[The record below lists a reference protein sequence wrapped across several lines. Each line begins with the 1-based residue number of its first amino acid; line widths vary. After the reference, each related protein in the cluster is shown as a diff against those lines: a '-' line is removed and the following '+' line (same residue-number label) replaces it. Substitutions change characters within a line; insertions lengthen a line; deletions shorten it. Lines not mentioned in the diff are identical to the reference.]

1 MLPSLCPDS
10 QLWLRD
16 AQSDLHLGELWK
28 WPDPKTCDWGR
39 CYCALEMEWP
49 LSCTDSKGPG
59 AKRQQWRSAAISIS
73 AGISRERRWLEPNRS
88 VWSASCLPS
97 ELIVSIDPL
106 SPLHKHQ
113 TLLHN
118 QKVHRPG
125 IDERSR
131 RWAVVPNQCP
141 VCSRQWRLVV
151 RENRHLWASVTMCGL
166 IWRPHSL
173 VKIVSRHECRQRKKN
188 IEKLKRFPFPMF
200 PIVSSGRIQSTFLTY
215 NFLWG
220 LDVSAFAFLMKCET
234 IQISN
239 LARPCC
245 RAPLESVF
253 SRSYFSITI
262 QRRFSLDKTRK

>member
-16 AQSDLHLGELWK
+16 AQSDLHLGELWM

-39 CYCALEMEWP
+39 CYCTLEMEWP

-59 AKRQQWRSAAISIS
+59 AKRQQWRSAPISIS

-141 VCSRQWRLVV
+141 VCSTRWRLVV

-200 PIVSSGRIQSTFLTY
+200 PIVSSGRIQSTF
-215 NFLWG
+215 
-220 LDVSAFAFLMKCET
+220 
-234 IQISN
+234 
-239 LARPCC
+239 
-245 RAPLESVF
+245 
-253 SRSYFSITI
+253 
-262 QRRFSLDKTRK
+262 